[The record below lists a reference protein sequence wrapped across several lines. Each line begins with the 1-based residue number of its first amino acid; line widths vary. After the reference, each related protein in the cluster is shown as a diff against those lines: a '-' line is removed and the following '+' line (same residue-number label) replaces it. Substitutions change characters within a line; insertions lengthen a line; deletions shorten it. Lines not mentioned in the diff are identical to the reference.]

1 MSSIVMQ
8 ADGDLVRQHAGVFDL
23 IAHFIEQL
31 PPFDADSEPVD
42 ADVLVG
48 PAELAGPA
56 PGLAAH
62 LAVQLVQEGLA
73 EYVPALAAPRLRLAG
88 C

>member
-23 IAHFIEQL
+23 IAHFVEQV
-31 PPFDADSEPVD
+31 PQFD

-48 PAELAGPA
+48 LAELAGPA

>member
-1 MSSIVMQ
+1 MQ
-8 ADGDLVRQHAGVFDL
+8 ADGDLVRQHAGVFGL
-23 IAHFIEQL
+23 IAHFVEQL
-31 PPFDADSEPVD
+31 PQFDADSEPVD

-48 PAELAGPA
+48 LAELAGPV
-56 PGLAAH
+56 PGLAEH
-62 LAVQLVQEGLA
+62 LAVQLAQEGLA